1 MAKLI
6 TSLVALLALTAPIDT
21 AYAINPHPRLVKR
34 VLGGDIVTPEFRYPF
49 MAALFIDTE
58 LNGRLFNCG
67 GVLLNKNW
75 VLTAGQCSFTESA
88 GSGRPGDWA
97 RTSVET
103 HRQNLSASITSEEG
117 GRYGVALQL
126 THPDYFD
133 ILGPFPNDIAVWKL
147 KEPAVGTTRVR
158 LNFKRNDTD
167 HFAPPGTD
175 ATMIGWGK
183 VKAADVD
190 TSAVLRETN
199 IRILSHKEC
208 KRLLPDNEEY
218 GPQYEAKIN
227 ICGVGHGNK
236 GIANGDAGGPLF
248 VYDQH
253 GIPVIVGI
261 ASRTSMAK
269 LDRKSKPVT
278 ISIFTRV
285 SKYAHWVNQAITA
298 NVTTEIN
305 A

>member
-6 TSLVALLALTAPIDT
+6 TNLVAILSLTALINT
-21 AYAINPHPRLVKR
+21 AYATDSQPHLVKR
-34 VLGGDIVTPEFRYPF
+34 VLGGTVVEPKCRYPF

-67 GVLLNKNW
+67 GVLLNKYW

-103 HRQNLSASITSEEG
+103 HRQNLSASIALEKG
-117 GRYGVALQL
+117 GRYGVALQV

-133 ILGPFPNDIAVWKL
+133 ILGPLPNDIALWKL

-158 LNFKRNDTD
+158 LNFKRNDID
-167 HFAPPGTD
+167 HFAPPGTN
-175 ATMIGWGK
+175 ATLVGWGK
-183 VKAADVD
+183 VKSSDVD
-190 TSAVLRETN
+190 TSSVLRKTK

-208 KRLLPDNEEY
+208 RRLLPDNEEY
-218 GPQYEAKIN
+218 GPQYEEKLN
-227 ICGVGHGNK
+227 ICGVGYGNK
-236 GIANGDAGGPLF
+236 GIANGDAGSPLF

-253 GIPVIVGI
+253 GVPVIVGI

-269 LDRKSKPVT
+269 LDKKSKPVT
-278 ISIFTRV
+278 VSIFTRV
-285 SKYAHWVNQAITA
+285 SKYAHWVKETTTA
-298 NVTTEIN
+298 KRKGV
-305 A
+305 